1 MTSGPG
7 PRIGEPVVEDF
18 LLVGGDRA
26 EFDGLVDDLREVDHF
41 VAADLLLFEELV
53 GLVDAEGGDG
63 EAVRDRGAFSLEAFD
78 GGEEREAG
86 GDVVLDEEDALAGDV
101 AAFDAALVA
110 VGLGGLTNED
120 ARLVETVGQSGGVGD
135 AGAFDARNDV
145 EFETEFDDLRGH
157 SFKDVAPGF
166 RDGRQAAV
174 VDVDRGDQ
182 AGLEAHRT
190 FRQEG
195 HGAVVDEV
203 FGEDVFSNLGLEHFL
218 YLFPEN

>member
-1 MTSGPG
+1 M
-7 PRIGEPVVEDF
+7 
-18 LLVGGDRA
+18 
-26 EFDGLVDDLREVDHF
+26 
-41 VAADLLLFEELV
+41 AADLLLFEELV

-120 ARLVETVGQSGGVGD
+120 ARLVEAVGQSGGVGD
-135 AGAFDARNDV
+135 ASAFDARDDV
-145 EFETEFDDLRGH
+145 ELGLEL
-157 SFKDVAPGF
+157 
-166 RDGRQAAV
+166 
-174 VDVDRGDQ
+174 DRRDQ